1 MLAVS
6 PASWRQVPNSRAYR
20 SLAMRINPVSRSRG
34 FTLVE
39 LLVVIGIIAIL
50 IAILLPALQDARR
63 QANRVKCSSALR
75 QIGLAFEM
83 YVNEHKGVLPVA
95 HHTPGNV
102 KIPIDTQMVWYNF
115 LAKYLSNKTHAA
127 QADINL
133 TGDERA
139 RSVLWGCP
147 EWRGLEGD
155 LNSTG
160 SGNADQLRSGYA
172 MNYYTRD
179 YFNNTTV
186 AKFQTDYAYI
196 TAGAIGTGRGL
207 YVRKAKWA
215 PKASAECGLITD
227 SMVHIINVPGFA
239 AYNYASVRTGGW
251 QPGPITSPYTNGGL
265 AFYVDAGRHV
275 KGGKARDDRQQGM
288 NMLFLDGHVSP
299 VSVQGAWQA
308 ITGKDPNA
316 S

>member
-1 MLAVS
+1 
-6 PASWRQVPNSRAYR
+6 
-20 SLAMRINPVSRSRG
+20 MRNHVRTRSRG

-83 YVNEHKGVLPVA
+83 YTNEYKGVMPVA
-95 HHTPGNV
+95 HHQPGHL
-102 KIPIDTQMVWYNF
+102 KLPIDTQMVWYNF
-115 LAKYLSNKTHAA
+115 IAKFLSNKTHAS
-127 QADINL
+127 QTDINF

-160 SGNADQLRSGYA
+160 SAGADHLRSGYA
-172 MNYYTRD
+172 MSYYTRD

-186 AKFQTDYAYI
+186 AKFNTDYAYV
-196 TAGAIGTGRGL
+196 TNTQRGV

-215 PKASAECGLITD
+215 PKASAECGFITD
-227 SMVHIINVPGFA
+227 SMVHVINVPGFA

-251 QPGPITSPYTNGGL
+251 QPGPISSPYTNAGL

-299 VSVQGAWQA
+299 VSVQQAWQA